1 MFTGLSVLRKAE
13 KKEPTQQD
21 KALQDY
27 LKRQYGG
34 GSTADEEP
42 KRKKKKKSKQA
53 PAAIAI
59 VDADITV
66 LPPVDEAVAKP
77 ARPQL
82 ADEAADSEGEWGAAA
97 VLGLCPPSCTVYMSL
112 YGCITAS
119 P

>member
-66 LPPVDEAVAKP
+66 LPPVDEAAAKP
-77 ARPQL
+77 VRPAQ
-82 ADEAADSEGEWGAAA
+82 ADEAADSEGE
-97 VLGLCPPSCTVYMSL
+97 
-112 YGCITAS
+112 
-119 P
+119 